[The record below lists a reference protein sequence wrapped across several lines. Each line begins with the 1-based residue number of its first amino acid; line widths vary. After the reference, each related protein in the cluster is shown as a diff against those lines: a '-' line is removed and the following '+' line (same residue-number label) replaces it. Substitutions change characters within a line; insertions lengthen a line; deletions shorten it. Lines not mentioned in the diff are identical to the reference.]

1 MTPKILVV
9 DILLTSWGHFG
20 WEKIFILHCGKAI
33 VRLQKCNFP
42 MCDQVTARV
51 SILKRDH
58 DGIGIEKQDY
68 NSGLKTHAVSE
79 HWKVW
84 LRT

>member
-1 MTPKILVV
+1 
-9 DILLTSWGHFG
+9 
-20 WEKIFILHCGKAI
+20 
-33 VRLQKCNFP
+33 
-42 MCDQVTARV
+42 MCDHVTARV

-84 LRT
+84 LRTYVILHDFLWRVQKTTNKKFWT